1 MNSGS
6 RTIQKAKSP
15 KDIADM
21 LRELHEL
28 RIRVSRAELAAARR
42 QTTDGE
48 TGDEG
53 NGHGPAKPTDRSRT
67 H

>member
-42 QTTDGE
+42 QTTDAE
-48 TGDEG
+48 TAGEG
-53 NGHGPAKPTDRSRT
+53 NRYSPAKPTDRSRK

>member
-6 RTIQKAKSP
+6 RTIRKAKSP

-42 QTTDGE
+42 RTTDAE
-48 TGDEG
+48 TGGEG
-53 NGHGPAKPTDRSRT
+53 NGYSAAKPTDSSRR